1 MGRQGLCHELIET
14 SEIQGKGRG
23 LPSSASLC
31 LTVGRAG
38 YLGLNKEA
46 LSWKVLSG
54 ATLYGPVS
62 QPLSLSH
69 LRLWVR
75 WRKNLGGV
83 EKIKMA
89 RLKNGQLSMWMR
101 INKKESLK
109 ASSPGAITLSY
120 KTHFQSQWI
129 FMPIFFFL
137 FLKQCISLATLC
149 LVVTRRIS
157 HCSELAL

>member
-14 SEIQGKGRG
+14 SEIQGKGLG

-69 LRLWVR
+69 LRL
-75 WRKNLGGV
+75 
-83 EKIKMA
+83 
-89 RLKNGQLSMWMR
+89 
-101 INKKESLK
+101 
-109 ASSPGAITLSY
+109 
-120 KTHFQSQWI
+120 
-129 FMPIFFFL
+129 
-137 FLKQCISLATLC
+137 
-149 LVVTRRIS
+149 
-157 HCSELAL
+157 